1 MIFNCNRI
9 KWLSFFDVILCI
21 HGTVFAYHPA
31 ICNLKNWIASLV
43 GAAVVA
49 AFNDGLFD
57 PGLLSIV
64 RIP

>member
-1 MIFNCNRI
+1 MVIF
-9 KWLSFFDVILCI
+9 FFDVILCI
-21 HGTVFAYHPA
+21 RGTVFAYHLS
-31 ICNLKNWIASLV
+31 ICNLKNWITSLV